1 MAIKIVEVG
10 PRDGLQNQP
19 VILPADIRAAW
30 INKLYEAGLRSVEV
44 GSVVRADRIPQMANS
59 EEVFELINPP
69 KGVDVGV
76 LVPNLKGLE
85 RITNPKVNDIGV
97 FTAASN
103 TFNQKN
109 INTDIAGS
117 LERIQP
123 VVEQSLAR
131 GLKVRGTVSC
141 IAACPYE
148 GVTDIATIVSV
159 CEALYTMGCYE
170 IVLGDTIG
178 AGTPARIREVINA
191 LTPSIDVSKIALHAH
206 DTHDNAIDNVAA
218 ALELGVSSI
227 DAAAAGMGGCPY
239 APGAKGNV
247 STMKVVHF
255 CHQQGL
261 DTGVDEGMLSIAEQ
275 FILRAIDQF
284 S

>member
-1 MAIKIVEVG
+1 MSVKIVEVG

-30 INKLYEAGLRSVEV
+30 IDKLYEAGLKSVEV
-44 GSVVRADRIPQMANS
+44 GSVVRADRIPQMADC
-59 EEVFELINPP
+59 ETVLELITPP
-69 KGVDVGV
+69 SDADVGV
-76 LVPNLKGLE
+76 LVPNLRGFE
-85 RITNPKVNDIGV
+85 RIQSDKVNDIGV

-103 TFNQKN
+103 TFNLKN

-117 LERIQP
+117 LERIAP
-123 VVEQSLAR
+123 VVAESLSR
-131 GLKVRGTVSC
+131 NMKVRGTVSC

-148 GVTDIATIVSV
+148 GVTDIRAIVEV
-159 CEALYTMGCYE
+159 CEALYEMGCYE

-178 AGTPARIREVINA
+178 AGTPSRIYEVISA
-191 LTPSIDVSKIALHAH
+191 LTPSIPAKHIALHAH
-206 DTHDNAIDNVAA
+206 DTHDNAIDNVAK
-218 ALELGVSSI
+218 ALELDVRSI

-255 CHQQGL
+255 CHEQGL
-261 DTGVDEGMLSIAEQ
+261 ETGVDEGHLSIAEQ
-275 FILRAIDQF
+275 FILRAISQF